1 VQVNY
6 GMQRCFRGRNGDLI
20 LRKEVEDATVGGR
33 RCKQKMWP

>member
-6 GMQRCFRGRNGDLI
+6 GMQRCFRGRNGDLRV
-20 LRKEVEDATVGGR
+20 RKEDATVGGR